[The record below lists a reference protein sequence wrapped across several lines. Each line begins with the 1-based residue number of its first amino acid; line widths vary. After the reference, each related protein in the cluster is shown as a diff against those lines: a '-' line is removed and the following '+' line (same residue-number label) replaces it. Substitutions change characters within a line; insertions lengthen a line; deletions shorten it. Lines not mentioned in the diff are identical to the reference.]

1 MSETRAA
8 QIALLRDA
16 LGNSYFNGMA
26 LRGSRTLLGIPVITS
41 QALGNKIILVKTS
54 EILLA
59 QDGGVD
65 VSYSDQATL
74 VDGGTTHHLW
84 QENKF
89 AVREKF
95 ITWAKRRPV
104 AAAYLDYTTTPT
116 P

>member
-1 MSETRAA
+1 LCLPVFLS
-8 QIALLRDA
+8 LSL
-16 LGNSYFNGMA
+16 YFFSIFFLMI
-26 LRGSRTLLGIPVITS
+26 RRPPRSTLFPYTTLFRS
-41 QALGNKIILVKTS
+41 VKTS

-89 AVREKF
+89 AVRVEKF
-95 ITWAKRRPV
+95 ITWAKRRPI
-104 AAAYLDYTTTPT
+104 AAAFLDYTPT
-116 P
+116 GG

>member
-8 QIALLRDA
+8 QISLLRDA
-16 LGNSYFNGMA
+16 LGNSYFAGMA
-26 LRGSRTLLGIPVITS
+26 LRGTRTLMGIPVITS
-41 QALGNKIILVKTS
+41 QAVGNKIILVKTS

-89 AVREKF
+89 AVRVEKF
-95 ITWAKRRPV
+95 ITWAKRRPI
-104 AAAYLDYTTTPT
+104 AAAFLNYATGG
-116 P
+116 

>member
-8 QIALLRDA
+8 QISLLRDA
-16 LGNSYFNGMA
+16 LGNIYFQGMA
-26 LRGSRTLLGIPVITS
+26 LRGTRTLMGIPVITS
-41 QALGNKIILVKTS
+41 QAVGNKIILVKTS

-74 VDGGTTHHLW
+74 VDGATTHHLW

-89 AVREKF
+89 AVRVEKF
-95 ITWAKRRPV
+95 ITWAKRRPI
-104 AAAYLDYTTTPT
+104 AAAYLDYA
-116 P
+116 